1 MNRIQSIKRFLD
13 DYESL
18 EPNLKNLVSWS
29 YDHYQKE
36 LQKEYLKVSHH
47 PFPDEY
53 LDLKVSGHLDPNDFE
68 MNQEFHS

>member
-13 DYESL
+13 EYESL

-29 YDHYQKE
+29 YDYYQNE
-36 LQKEYLKVSHH
+36 LQKEYLKISRH

-53 LDLKVSGHLDPNDFE
+53 LSLDP
-68 MNQEFHS
+68 SI

>member
-29 YDHYQKE
+29 YDYYQKE
-36 LQKEYLKVSHH
+36 LQKEYLKVSGH
-47 PFPDEY
+47 PYPDKY
-53 LDLKVSGHLDPNDFE
+53 LDLDCVR
-68 MNQEFHS
+68 

>member
-29 YDHYQKE
+29 YDYYQKE
-36 LQKEYLKVSHH
+36 LQKEYLKISRQ
-47 PFPDEY
+47 PYPDEY
-53 LDLKVSGHLDPNDFE
+53 LYLDCVR
-68 MNQEFHS
+68 